1 MKTHFDAH
9 PFHWSIYPDR
19 KHAPG
24 DYLIL
29 NVALKGLLLEGVGAK
44 VDKPLRFVVDSV
56 TTDYTTDQVRIGL
69 SFAPNVKKLTTGPER
84 LQQLFDEGYR
94 P

>member
-29 NVALKGLLLEGVGAK
+29 NVVRKDGDAQ